1 MSVKEN
7 VVEGTLVAEVKRHGG
22 VAYKFSSPARRNVP
36 DRLVDLPGVPLFFV
50 ECKRPGEKPRKAQE
64 REHARLRSRGKTVWV
79 IDAVDQ
85 AKTLVASV
93 VHTGDPS
100 IWETPF

>member
-7 VVEGTLVAEVKRHGG
+7 AVETALVDVVKRHGG
-22 VAYKFSSPARRNVP
+22 VAYKFTSPARRNVP

-50 ECKRPGEKPRKAQE
+50 ECKRPDEEPRKAQA
-64 REHARLRSRGKTVWV
+64 REHARLRARGKVVWV
-79 IDAVDQ
+79 IDTVDK
-85 AKTLVASV
+85 AKTLIASV
-93 VHTGDPS
+93 VSTRDPS